1 MVTTVFPYLLDCA
14 PIAALCTVE
23 SCTWLLHVICKPAES
38 RIDETFFRSKKVKFW
53 GVEPTFLRGVFG

>member
-1 MVTTVFPYLLDCA
+1 MVTTIFPYLLDCA

-38 RIDETFFRSKKVKFW
+38 RIDETFSGQKK
-53 GVEPTFLRGVFG
+53 